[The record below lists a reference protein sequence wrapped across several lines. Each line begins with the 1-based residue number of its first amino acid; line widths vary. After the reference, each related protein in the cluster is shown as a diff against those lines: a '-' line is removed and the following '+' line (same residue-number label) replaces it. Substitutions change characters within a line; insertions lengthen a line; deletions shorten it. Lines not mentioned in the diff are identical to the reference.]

1 MLARLMIGS
10 GGDFDE
16 TRKEELK
23 MKMLA
28 SWTLYSDGPNET
40 LPSSTKKKL
49 KQLKLSAKHSSTK
62 LVNLYILPTS
72 QPLLLMRITMKQLG
86 QEGSISAS

>member
-1 MLARLMIGS
+1 MKQEKR
-10 GGDFDE
+10 
-16 TRKEELK
+16 RWELK

-28 SWTLYSDGPNET
+28 TWTADSLYSDGPNET

-49 KQLKLSAKHSSTK
+49 KQLKLSAKHTSTK
-62 LVNLYILPTS
+62 LVNLYRLPTS